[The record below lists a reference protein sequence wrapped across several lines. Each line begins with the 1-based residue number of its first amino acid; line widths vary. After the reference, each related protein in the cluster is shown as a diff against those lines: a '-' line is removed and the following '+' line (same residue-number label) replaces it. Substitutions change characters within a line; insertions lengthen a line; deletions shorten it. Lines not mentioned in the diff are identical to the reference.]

1 MVTSKRSRPRR
12 SHVLGGC
19 STCRRRHVKC
29 DQKRPVC
36 RTCRALGVPCEGY
49 SNQVLWMRSDSNEEA
64 DGTRRGTRR
73 HLYTEQSRLS
83 MSTALGS
90 DLVSGSID
98 ASLAEVDLR
107 LRDPDRAPDGDIVIG
122 PFAVLDFS
130 CSAPK
135 KELELEELEELEPE
149 VDLIDPNLTTTIDA
163 PDTVAPED
171 VQNPSPSSIL
181 DSLSHIDDFLHW
193 SDLLSFSPDQTGFT
207 SNSALTIPNDL
218 SFDMSHE
225 MGLLPIDSNHN
236 DDMLNILTPQDTLAE
251 PGNTE
256 IDALKDAPCLL
267 KHFQDIVIPHIMAIP
282 CRQKSPW
289 KILNVPAAVVTY
301 SDTTFLGTEK
311 ITHARMANLYGLLAC
326 SAIHLVLNPSA
337 SSSKPPEYWWQVA
350 SHAYQEAKDHMQ
362 TSLNTETQ
370 GLKKAKYKDQLMAAC
385 ILIQYTI
392 MSGQQQHARCFMI
405 DAERLLRLRGLS
417 KTKISK
423 KARLLHHV
431 YTWLRIVGESTFVL
445 HDYNISSSS
454 LEALGSRIRPRALP
468 SRIEPEVSEPN
479 PRLDDFL
486 RLEPQN
492 SDSDLNIDEPK
503 DTAAALHD
511 IHLQDSRSYPETLYK
526 QIYGIPETWLSL
538 MSQTTRLAN
547 VLETFCVARE
557 AGKNVNLRAWETLQ
571 RRSMRLENMIC
582 SFSLGRTRAGVLEL
596 HADSKSH
603 GHMVEALNAA
613 LVIFF
618 YKRIRNTHP
627 AALQGHVDSVIAALE
642 ACSATRTEHDP
653 TGPGTA
659 WPLFIAGCEAI
670 SNTRRQAIT
679 GLLDRASAVCGFAAF
694 STARNIITEVWRRQD
709 EHMTANRGESM
720 PSWVDAVQQGQTWP
734 LFC

>member
-19 STCRRRHVKC
+19 NNCRHRHIKC

-36 RTCRALGVPCEGY
+36 RTCQASGVKCEGY
-49 SNQVLWMRSDSNEEA
+49 SDQVLWMRTDSEKPESTNVP
-64 DGTRRGTRR
+64 RGTRR
-73 HLYTEQSRLS
+73 YLYSEQSRLS

-98 ASLAEVDLR
+98 ASLAEVDSR
-107 LRDPDRAPDGDIVIG
+107 LRDPGRSLDNDIVIG

-130 CSAPK
+130 SATQKPEQ
-135 KELELEELEELEPE
+135 ELVHE
-149 VDLIDPNLTTTIDA
+149 VGPVKPDMISAVDA
-163 PDTVAPED
+163 TETVAPEKLPEHS
-171 VQNPSPSSIL
+171 PSPIF

-193 SDLLSFSPDQTGFT
+193 SDLLSLDPNQTEFATNG
-207 SNSALTIPNDL
+207 ALSMPNDL
-218 SFDMSHE
+218 LFDMGQE
-225 MGLLPIDSNHN
+225 MGLLPVDLNYS
-236 DDMLNILTPQDTLAE
+236 DDLLQSFLTQQAPAE
-251 PGNTE
+251 L
-256 IDALKDAPCLL
+256 ISADMDALRDAPALL
-267 KHFQDIVIPHIMAIP
+267 RHFQDIVIPHIMAIP

-289 KILNVPAAVVTY
+289 RILNVPAAVVTY
-301 SDTTFLGTEK
+301 GDSTFLRTERVSQAK
-311 ITHARMANLYGLLAC
+311 LANLYGLLAC
-326 SAIHLVLNPSA
+326 SAIHLVLNPSTI
-337 SSSKPPEYWWQVA
+337 STKSPEYWWKVA
-350 SHAYQEAKDHMQ
+350 NHAYLQAKDHMQ
-362 TSLNTETQ
+362 TSLHSETK
-370 GLKKAKYKDQLMAAC
+370 GLNKAKYKDQLMAVC

-417 KTKISK
+417 KTRISK

-445 HDYNISSSS
+445 HEENLSPPSF
-454 LEALGSRIRPRALP
+454 EALGCRFKSQCT
-468 SRIEPEVSEPN
+468 SSSKEMGNTEPN

-486 RLEPQN
+486 RLETQN

-503 DTAAALHD
+503 DQTSGLHD

-538 MSQTTRLAN
+538 VSQTTRLAN
-547 VLETFCVARE
+547 VLETFRIARE
-557 AGKNVNLRAWETLQ
+557 AGQTANLEAWETLQ
-571 RRSMRLENMIC
+571 RRSTRLENMIC

-596 HADSKSH
+596 HADSKPH

-618 YKRIRNTHP
+618 YKRIRQTHP
-627 AALQGHVDSVIAALE
+627 AALQGHVDSVIAALQ
-642 ACSATRTEHDP
+642 ACSATLTPDAP

-659 WPLFIAGCEAI
+659 WPLFIAGCEAM
-670 SNTRRQAIT
+670 STARREAIT
-679 GLLDRASAVCGFAAF
+679 GMLDKASSVCGLAAF
-694 STARNIITEVWRRQD
+694 GTARNIITEVWRKQD

-720 PSWVDAVQQGQTWP
+720 PSWVDVVKQGQIWP

>member
-1 MVTSKRSRPRR
+1 MVSSKRPRPRR

-49 SNQVLWMRSDSNEEA
+49 SDQVLWMRSDSNEEVE
-64 DGTRRGTRR
+64 GTRRGTRR

-83 MSTALGS
+83 MSAALGS

-107 LRDPDRAPDGDIVIG
+107 LRDPDRVAEGDIVIG

-130 CSAPK
+130 SAPQK
-135 KELELEELEELEPE
+135 PELEVAEIDPD
-149 VDLIDPNLTTTIDA
+149 VDLIDPNLATAIEA
-163 PDTVAPED
+163 PETVAPED

-193 SDLLSFSPDQTGFT
+193 SDLLSFSPDQSGFT

-225 MGLLPIDSNHN
+225 MGLLPAESGHN
-236 DDMLNILTPQDTLAE
+236 DEFLRILTPQQTPAE
-251 PGNTE
+251 PISSD

-311 ITHARMANLYGLLAC
+311 ITHARMANLFGLLAC

-337 SSSKPPEYWWQVA
+337 SSSKTPEYWWQVA
-350 SHAYQEAKDHMQ
+350 NQAYQEAKDHMQ
-362 TSLNTETQ
+362 TSLNYETQ

-445 HDYNISSSS
+445 HDYNLSSSS
-454 LEALGSRIRPRALP
+454 LEALGSRFRARSLR
-468 SRIEPEVSEPN
+468 SSAESEVSEPN

-486 RLEPQN
+486 RLETQN

-503 DTAAALHD
+503 DQASALYD
-511 IHLQDSRSYPETLYK
+511 IHLQDSRSHPETLYK

-538 MSQTTRLAN
+538 VSQTTRLAN

-557 AGKNVNLRAWETLQ
+557 VGKNVNLRAWETLQ

-618 YKRIRNTHP
+618 YKRIRHTHP
-627 AALQGHVDSVIAALE
+627 AALQGHVDSVITALE
-642 ACSATRTEHDP
+642 ACSATRTEEDP

-670 SNTRRQAIT
+670 SAPRREAIMA
-679 GLLDRASAVCGFAAF
+679 LLDKASTVCGFAAF
-694 STARNIITEVWRRQD
+694 SAARNIICEVWSKQD
-709 EHMTANRGESM
+709 EHLTANRGESM
-720 PSWVDAVQQGQTWP
+720 PSWVDIVQQGQTWP

>member
-1 MVTSKRSRPRR
+1 MATSKRSRPRR
-12 SHVLGGC
+12 SHALGGC

-36 RTCRALGVPCEGY
+36 RTCRALDVKCEGY
-49 SNQVLWMRSDSNEEA
+49 SDQVLWMRTDNGEETESA
-64 DGTRRGTRR
+64 RGTRR
-73 HLYTEQSRLS
+73 YLYSEQSRLS

-98 ASLAEVDLR
+98 ASLAEVDSR
-107 LRDPDRAPDGDIVIG
+107 LRDPERSLDGDIVIG

-130 CSAPK
+130 SAPRK
-135 KELELEELEELEPE
+135 LEQELVHELEPVAFDISPA
-149 VDLIDPNLTTTIDA
+149 VDP
-163 PDTVAPED
+163 PETVAPENL
-171 VQNPSPSSIL
+171 QESNPSPIL
-181 DSLSHIDDFLHW
+181 DSLSQIDDFLHW
-193 SDLLSFSPDQTGFT
+193 SDLLSFGLDQTEITTNG
-207 SNSALTIPNDL
+207 ALSMPNDL
-218 SFDMSHE
+218 SFDMSQE
-225 MGLLPIDSNHN
+225 MGLLPVDSNHN
-236 DDMLNILTPQDTLAE
+236 DDLLHTFTTQQAPAE
-251 PGNTE
+251 L
-256 IDALKDAPCLL
+256 ISADVDALQEAPSLL

-301 SDTTFLGTEK
+301 SDSTFLGTEK
-311 ITHARMANLYGLLAC
+311 VSQAKLANLYGLLAC
-326 SAIHLVLNPSA
+326 SAIHLVLNPSTI
-337 SSSKPPEYWWQVA
+337 STKPPEYWWKVA
-350 SHAYQEAKDHMQ
+350 NQAYLQAKDHMQ
-362 TSLNTETQ
+362 TSLQSETQ

-417 KTKISK
+417 KTRISK

-445 HDYNISSSS
+445 HDYNLSASS
-454 LEALGSRIRPRALP
+454 LEALGSRFRLQHTPNSEQMANA
-468 SRIEPEVSEPN
+468 EPN

-486 RLEPQN
+486 RLETQN

-503 DTAAALHD
+503 DKTSGLHD

-526 QIYGIPETWLSL
+526 QIYGIPETWLGL
-538 MSQTTRLAN
+538 VSQTTRLAN
-547 VLETFCVARE
+547 VLETFRIARE
-557 AGKNVNLRAWETLQ
+557 AGQTMGLEAWETLQ
-571 RRSMRLENMIC
+571 RRSTRLENMIC

-596 HADSKSH
+596 HADSKPH

-618 YKRIRNTHP
+618 YRRIRKTHP
-627 AALQGHVDSVIAALE
+627 AALQGHVDSVIAALQ
-642 ACSATRTEHDP
+642 ACSATLTQDDP

-659 WPLFIAGCEAI
+659 WPLFIAGCEAM
-670 SNTRRQAIT
+670 STARREAVMSM
-679 GLLDRASAVCGFAAF
+679 LDKASSICGFAAF
-694 STARNIITEVWRRQD
+694 GTARNIITEVWRKQD
-709 EHMTANRGESM
+709 EHLTANRGEAM
-720 PSWVDAVQQGQTWP
+720 PSWVDVVKQGQIWP

>member
-1 MVTSKRSRPRR
+1 MVTSKRSWPRR
-12 SHVLGGC
+12 SHALGGC

-36 RTCRALGVPCEGY
+36 RTCRALGVKCEGY
-49 SNQVLWMRSDSNEEA
+49 SDQVLWIRTDSEE
-64 DGTRRGTRR
+64 GESTRGTRR
-73 HLYTEQSRLS
+73 YLYSVLTHVLEESRLS

-90 DLVSGSID
+90 DLISGSID
-98 ASLAEVDLR
+98 ASLAEVDSR
-107 LRDPDRAPDGDIVIG
+107 LRDPERSLDGDIVIG

-130 CSAPK
+130 SAQKPVG
-135 KELELEELEELEPE
+135 ELVHETELSKSDTSSAVEADE
-149 VDLIDPNLTTTIDA
+149 
-163 PDTVAPED
+163 TVAPEKL
-171 VQNPSPSSIL
+171 QEPPLSPIL
-181 DSLSHIDDFLHW
+181 DSLSQIDDFLHW
-193 SDLLSFSPDQTGFT
+193 SDLLSFGLEQTEFT
-207 SNSALTIPNDL
+207 TNGASSMPNDL
-218 SFDMSHE
+218 SFDMSQE
-225 MGLLPIDSNHN
+225 TGLLPVDSNHIE
-236 DDMLNILTPQDTLAE
+236 DLLQTFTTQQTPADLISAD
-251 PGNTE
+251 

-267 KHFQDIVIPHIMAIP
+267 KHFQDMVIPHIMAIP

-301 SDTTFLGTEK
+301 SDSTFLGTER
-311 ITHARMANLYGLLAC
+311 ISHAKLANLYGLLAC
-326 SAIHLVLNPSA
+326 SAIHLVLNPSTI
-337 SSSKPPEYWWQVA
+337 STKPAEYWWKTANQ
-350 SHAYQEAKDHMQ
+350 AYLQAKDHMQ
-362 TSLNTETQ
+362 TSLHSETQ

-417 KTKISK
+417 KTRISK

-445 HDYNISSSS
+445 HDYNLSSSS
-454 LEALGSRIRPRALP
+454 FEALGSRFQSQYTPN
-468 SRIEPEVSEPN
+468 SEEMGNTEPN

-486 RLEPQN
+486 RLETQN

-503 DTAAALHD
+503 DQTSGLHD

-538 MSQTTRLAN
+538 VSQTTRLAN
-547 VLETFCVARE
+547 VLETFRVARE
-557 AGKNVNLRAWETLQ
+557 AGQTMNLEAWETLQ
-571 RRSMRLENMIC
+571 RRSTRLENMIC

-596 HADSKSH
+596 HADSKPH
-603 GHMVEALNAA
+603 GHMVAALNAA

-618 YKRIRNTHP
+618 YKRIRHTHP
-627 AALQGHVDSVIAALE
+627 TALQGHVDSVIAALQ
-642 ACSATRTEHDP
+642 ACSATLTQDDP
-653 TGPGTA
+653 IGPGTA

-670 SNTRRQAIT
+670 STARREAIMS
-679 GLLDRASAVCGFAAF
+679 LLDRASSVCGFAAF
-694 STARNIITEVWRRQD
+694 GTARNIINEVWRKQD
-709 EHMTANRGESM
+709 EHLTANRGESM
-720 PSWVDAVQQGQTWP
+720 PSWVDTVKQGHTWP

>member
-36 RTCRALGVPCEGY
+36 RTCRALGVKCEGY
-49 SNQVLWMRSDSNEEA
+49 SDQVLWMRTDSEEPES
-64 DGTRRGTRR
+64 THIPRGTRR
-73 HLYTEQSRLS
+73 HLYSEQSRLS

-90 DLVSGSID
+90 DLVLGSID
-98 ASLAEVDLR
+98 ASLAEVDSR
-107 LRDPDRAPDGDIVIG
+107 LRDPERSLDSDIVIG

-130 CSAPK
+130 SAIQKPEQ
-135 KELELEELEELEPE
+135 ELVHEIESVKSDINSAVEAPE
-149 VDLIDPNLTTTIDA
+149 
-163 PDTVAPED
+163 TVAPEKL
-171 VQNPSPSSIL
+171 QEPSPSPIF

-193 SDLLSFSPDQTGFT
+193 SDLLSFGPDQTEFATNG
-207 SNSALTIPNDL
+207 ALSMPNDL
-218 SFDMSHE
+218 LFDMGQE
-225 MGLLPIDSNHN
+225 MGLLPVDSNHS
-236 DDMLNILTPQDTLAE
+236 DDVLQSFTTQQAPAE
-251 PGNTE
+251 LGSAD
-256 IDALKDAPCLL
+256 IDALKDAPALL
-267 KHFQDIVIPHIMAIP
+267 RHFQDIVIPHIMAIP

-301 SDTTFLGTEK
+301 SDSTFLRTERVSQAK
-311 ITHARMANLYGLLAC
+311 LANLYGLLAC
-326 SAIHLVLNPSA
+326 SAIHLVLNPSTI
-337 SSSKPPEYWWQVA
+337 STNPPEYWWKVA
-350 SHAYQEAKDHMQ
+350 NHAYLQARDHIQ
-362 TSLNTETQ
+362 TSLHSETQ
-370 GLKKAKYKDQLMAAC
+370 GLKKAKYKDQLMAVC

-417 KTKISK
+417 KTRISK

-445 HDYNISSSS
+445 HEENLSPSSF
-454 LEALGSRIRPRALP
+454 EALGCRFQSRCTP
-468 SRIEPEVSEPN
+468 SSEDMGNTEPN

-486 RLEPQN
+486 RLETQN

-503 DTAAALHD
+503 DQTSGLHD

-538 MSQTTRLAN
+538 VSQTTRLAN
-547 VLETFCVARE
+547 VLETFRIGRE
-557 AGKNVNLRAWETLQ
+557 AGQTMNLEAWEALQ
-571 RRSMRLENMIC
+571 RRSTRLENMIC

-596 HADSKSH
+596 QADSKPH

-618 YKRIRNTHP
+618 YKRIRQTHP
-627 AALQGHVDSVIAALE
+627 AALQGHVDSVITALQ
-642 ACSATRTEHDP
+642 ACSATLTQDDP

-659 WPLFIAGCEAI
+659 WPLFIAGCEAM
-670 SNTRRQAIT
+670 STARREAIINM
-679 GLLDRASAVCGFAAF
+679 LDRASSVCGFAAF
-694 STARNIITEVWRRQD
+694 GTARNIITEVWRKQD

-720 PSWVDAVQQGQTWP
+720 PSWVDIVKQGQTWP

>member
-1 MVTSKRSRPRR
+1 MRTGSDEEIE
-12 SHVLGGC
+12 
-19 STCRRRHVKC
+19 ST
-29 DQKRPVC
+29 
-36 RTCRALGVPCEGY
+36 
-49 SNQVLWMRSDSNEEA
+49 
-64 DGTRRGTRR
+64 RGTRR
-73 HLYTEQSRLS
+73 YLYSEQSRLS

-90 DLVSGSID
+90 DLISGSID
-98 ASLAEVDLR
+98 ASLAEVDSR
-107 LRDPDRAPDGDIVIG
+107 LRDPERSLEGDIVIG

-130 CSAPK
+130 SATQK
-135 KELELEELEELEPE
+135 PE
-149 VDLIDPNLTTTIDA
+149 QKLVHEIETVKSDTNSAAEADN
-163 PDTVAPED
+163 TVAPEKL
-171 VQNPSPSSIL
+171 QEPTPSPIL
-181 DSLSHIDDFLHW
+181 DSLSQIDDFLHW
-193 SDLLSFSPDQTGFT
+193 SDLLSFGLDQTEFATNG
-207 SNSALTIPNDL
+207 ALSMPNDI
-218 SFDMSHE
+218 SFDMSQE
-225 MGLLPIDSNHN
+225 MGLLPIDSNHS
-236 DDMLNILTPQDTLAE
+236 DDLLQTFTTQQTPAE
-251 PGNTE
+251 LISAD
-256 IDALKDAPCLL
+256 IDALKDAPFLL

-301 SDTTFLGTEK
+301 SDSTFLGTEK
-311 ITHARMANLYGLLAC
+311 ISHAKLANLYGLLAC
-326 SAIHLVLNPSA
+326 SAIHIVLNPSTI
-337 SSSKPPEYWWQVA
+337 STNPPEYWWKVA
-350 SHAYQEAKDHMQ
+350 NQAYLQAKDHMQ
-362 TSLNTETQ
+362 ASFHSETQ

-417 KTKISK
+417 KTRISK

-445 HDYNISSSS
+445 HDYNLSSSS
-454 LEALGSRIRPRALP
+454 FEALGSRFQ
-468 SRIEPEVSEPN
+468 SRHTPDSEEMASTEPN

-486 RLEPQN
+486 RLETQN

-503 DTAAALHD
+503 DQTSGLHD

-538 MSQTTRLAN
+538 VSQTTRLAN
-547 VLETFCVARE
+547 VLETFRVARE
-557 AGKNVNLRAWETLQ
+557 AGQTMNLEAWETLQ
-571 RRSMRLENMIC
+571 RRSTRLENMIC

-596 HADSKSH
+596 HPDSKTH

-618 YKRIRNTHP
+618 YKRIRQTHP
-627 AALQGHVDSVIAALE
+627 AALQGHVDSVIASLQ
-642 ACSATRTEHDP
+642 ACSATLTEDDP

-670 SNTRRQAIT
+670 SSTRREAIMSM
-679 GLLDRASAVCGFAAF
+679 LDSASSVCGFAAF
-694 STARNIITEVWRRQD
+694 GTARNIITEVWRKQD
-709 EHMTANRGESM
+709 EHLTANRGESM
-720 PSWVDAVQQGQTWP
+720 PSWVDIVKQGQTWP

>member
-1 MVTSKRSRPRR
+1 MVTSKRPRPRR
-12 SHVLGGC
+12 SHALGGC

-36 RTCRALGVPCEGY
+36 RTCRALGVKCEGY
-49 SNQVLWMRSDSNEEA
+49 SDQVLWMRTDSGEEA
-64 DGTRRGTRR
+64 ESTRGTRR
-73 HLYTEQSRLS
+73 YLYSEQSRVS

-90 DLVSGSID
+90 DLISGSID
-98 ASLAEVDLR
+98 ASLAEVDSR
-107 LRDPDRAPDGDIVIG
+107 LRDPERSLDGDIVIG

-130 CSAPK
+130 SAPQK
-135 KELELEELEELEPE
+135 PQESVHEIEPVKSDINFAVEAETMAPEELQE
-149 VDLIDPNLTTTIDA
+149 
-163 PDTVAPED
+163 
-171 VQNPSPSSIL
+171 PSPL
-181 DSLSHIDDFLHW
+181 DSLSQIDDFLHW
-193 SDLLSFSPDQTGFT
+193 SDLLSFELGQTEFAANG
-207 SNSALTIPNDL
+207 ALSTPNDL

-225 MGLLPIDSNHN
+225 MGLPADLNHT
-236 DDMLNILTPQDTLAE
+236 DELQTFTTQYAPAE
-251 PGNTE
+251 LISTD

-289 KILNVPAAVVTY
+289 KTLNVPAAVVTY
-301 SDTTFLGTEK
+301 SDSTFLGTER
-311 ITHARMANLYGLLAC
+311 ISHAKLANLYGLLAC
-326 SAIHLVLNPSA
+326 SAIHLVLNPAAIST
-337 SSSKPPEYWWQVA
+337 KPPGYWWKVA
-350 SHAYQEAKDHMQ
+350 TQAYLQAKDHMQ
-362 TSLNTETQ
+362 TSLHSETQ
-370 GLKKAKYKDQLMAAC
+370 GLKKAKYKDQLMAAF

-417 KTKISK
+417 KTRISK

-445 HDYNISSSS
+445 HDYNLSSSS
-454 LEALGSRIRPRALP
+454 FEALGSRFQSRSSP
-468 SRIEPEVSEPN
+468 SSEMGNTEPN

-486 RLEPQN
+486 RLETQN

-503 DTAAALHD
+503 DQASGLYD

-526 QIYGIPETWLSL
+526 QIYGITETWLSL
-538 MSQTTRLAN
+538 ISQTTRLAN
-547 VLETFCVARE
+547 VLEIFRIARE
-557 AGKNVNLRAWETLQ
+557 AGQTMNLEAWETLQ
-571 RRSMRLENMIC
+571 RRSTRLENMIC

-618 YKRIRNTHP
+618 YRRIRQTHP
-627 AALQGHVDSVIAALE
+627 AALQGHVDSVITALQ
-642 ACSATRTEHDP
+642 ACSATLTQDDP

-659 WPLFIAGCEAI
+659 WPLFIAGCEAM
-670 SNTRRQAIT
+670 STARREAIMIM
-679 GLLDRASAVCGFAAF
+679 LDRASSICGFAAF
-694 STARNIITEVWRRQD
+694 GTARNIITEVWRKQD
-709 EHMTANRGESM
+709 EHLTANRGESM
-720 PSWVDAVQQGQTWP
+720 PSWVDTVKQGQVWP